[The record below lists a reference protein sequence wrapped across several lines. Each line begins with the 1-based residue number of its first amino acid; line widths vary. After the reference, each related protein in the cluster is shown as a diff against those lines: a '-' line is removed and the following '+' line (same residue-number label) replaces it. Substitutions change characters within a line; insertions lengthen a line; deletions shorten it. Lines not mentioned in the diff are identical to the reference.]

1 MPINSRFV
9 GGGIDTVGVTAR
21 IHIDAQADYMLRI
34 AHRDDP
40 VRAVIELV
48 WNSLDAEADTVK
60 VDVEPDGLDGVA
72 RVVIS
77 DDGHGVAPEE
87 IGSQFGRLGGSW
99 KQTAK
104 RSPNIHRQ
112 LNGRNGQGRIRGFAL
127 GNRIKWVT
135 TAYNTP
141 RELRRTVISGTA
153 DDPTNFDHDAQPTI
167 DGDEPGTTF
176 EALSPPQFINRL
188 SAESTP
194 ARLTAMFSV
203 FLTENPTVTI
213 TFNGAKLDP
222 KAAERHRIEK
232 TLVDFRDSA
241 GRAPILR
248 IIEWFAPA
256 DRAIHLCDTSGTI
269 RTSVQPEIQTPGL
282 DYTAFI
288 LWDHFNDLTDEELAA
303 GELSGDISDVV
314 TSARTEIKRYF
325 RSRDQQR
332 RAEQVELWKKD
343 GDYPYAAE
351 PADEVE
357 RVERETFD
365 FVATTIARKLPHQ
378 KMGRRSTLAL
388 LKTTVSSQPA
398 ETVRVLEEVM
408 NLPKSE
414 IKQLSDLLDRT
425 QIAQLIAA
433 NTKLTNRLDFLKA
446 LKEMVFDP
454 ETSKTTKE
462 RSQLHKILERHT
474 WVFGEEYDLMAS
486 DKSLDAVL
494 QRHLSHLRDDDAS
507 EAETDTEAQPVR
519 RHDGTVGIVDLM
531 LGQARPAVNRQDYLV
546 VELKRPGTITAKEVN
561 QIKGYADAVT
571 GDPQFRG
578 PRTHWD
584 FLLVSTR
591 IDRVTSK
598 DISAN
603 PQGLLSDW
611 SDQDPPARIWVKTW
625 AEIIDEREKQ
635 LRFFKDA
642 LNYDASRQHAVD
654 YINKYIAEDHVP
666 VALRAPNLIDD
677 TTTTREDS
685 QDGHSLEAK

>member
-1 MPINSRFV
+1 MTR
-9 GGGIDTVGVTAR
+9 R

-48 WNSLDAEADTVK
+48 WNSLDAEAGAVT

-72 RVVIS
+72 KVVIS
-77 DDGHGVAPEE
+77 DDGHGVPPEE
-87 IGSQFGRLGGSW
+87 IGTQFGRLGGSW

-104 RSPNIHRQ
+104 RSPNIHRP

-127 GNRIKWVT
+127 GNRIRWVT
-135 TAYNTP
+135 TAFNTP
-141 RELRRTVISGTA
+141 GELKRTVIDGTA
-153 DDPTNFDHDAQPTI
+153 DDPTNFDHDPQPTI
-167 DGDEPGTTF
+167 GGDAPGTVF
-176 EALSPPQFINRL
+176 EALNPPKFINRL
-188 SAESTP
+188 SAENTP
-194 ARLTAMFSV
+194 ARLTATFSV

-222 KAAERHRIEK
+222 KTAERHRMEK
-232 TLVDFRDSA
+232 TLAEFRDSA
-241 GRAPILR
+241 GRAPVLR
-248 IIEWFAPA
+248 IIEWHAPA
-256 DRAIHLCDTSGTI
+256 ERAIHLCDTSGTI
-269 RTSVQPEIQTPGL
+269 RATMHPEIQTPGL

-303 GELSGDISDVV
+303 GELSGEISDVV
-314 TSARTEIKRYF
+314 TSARTEIKRYYK
-325 RSRDQQR
+325 SRDQQR
-332 RAEQVELWKKD
+332 RAEQVELWKTN
-343 GDYPYAAE
+343 GDYPYDAE

-388 LKTTVSSQPA
+388 LKTTVSSQPS

-408 NLPKSE
+408 NLPKPE
-414 IKQLSDLLDRT
+414 IRQLSDLLDRT

-462 RSQLHKILERHT
+462 RSQLHKILEKHT

-494 QRHLSHLRDDDAS
+494 KRHLNHLRDDDVT
-507 EAETDTEAQPVR
+507 EAETEPVR

-531 LGQARPAVNRQDYLV
+531 LGQARPAINRHDYLV

-561 QIKGYADAVT
+561 QIKSYADAVT
-571 GDPQFRG
+571 GDPQFCG

-584 FLLVSTR
+584 FLLVSTK

-625 AEIIDEREKQ
+625 AEIIAEREKQ

-654 YINKYIAEDHVP
+654 YINKHIADENVP
-666 VALRAPNLIDD
+666 VALRAPHSIDGD
-677 TTTTREDS
+677 TTTEDS
-685 QDGHSLEAK
+685 PGRRSPAAK